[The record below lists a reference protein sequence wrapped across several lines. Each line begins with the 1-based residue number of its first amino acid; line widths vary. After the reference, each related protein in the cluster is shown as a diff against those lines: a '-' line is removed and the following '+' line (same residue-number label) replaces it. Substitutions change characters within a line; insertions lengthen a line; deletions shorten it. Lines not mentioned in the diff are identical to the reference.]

1 MSHLPETMSELP
13 PTFLLFDLTALLAGK
28 TREWQEFS
36 RVGRCFVPQ
45 AVYEEIQALGR
56 VGVDRSQEQTAREFV
71 RFFGESDWQLTGV
84 GATHSS
90 LQPVAGQIY
99 SRRARLALSVAECV
113 YGLSRSSPGRLVVL
127 IGNDQPLLQRVQGLG
142 IANLCG
148 IPLSALLIWTRSVR
162 RPPIV
167 AQHLQA
173 MRSTTVTVGLVPSS
187 ARGATAT
194 TRPAK
199 PAPRPVSR
207 VSRAENLRPVRPDS
221 HHPAAFYQ
229 IVSGLSALVAAILVM
244 GIVWYI
250 VQPKAFNQF
259 MRDRNLPTLPEMS
272 APSDK

>member
-1 MSHLPETMSELP
+1 LSLLPENMSELP
-13 PTFLLFDLTALLAGK
+13 PIFILFDLTALLSGK

-56 VGVDRSQEQTAREFV
+56 VGVDRTQEQTAREFV
-71 RFFGESDWQLTGV
+71 RFFGESNWQLTGV

-99 SRRARLALSVAECV
+99 SRRARLALSVAECA
-113 YGLSRSSPGRLVVL
+113 YGLSRSSPGRLVAL

-142 IANLCG
+142 ISNLCG
-148 IPLSALLIWTRSVR
+148 IPLSALLIWTRSGR

-173 MRSTTVTVGLVPSS
+173 MRSTTVTVGITPSS
-187 ARGATAT
+187 ARVATAT
-194 TRPAK
+194 KPLRPAQ
-199 PAPRPVSR
+199 PPSRPV
-207 VSRAENLRPVRPDS
+207 AKTEKLRPLRPS
-221 HHPAAFYQ
+221 PYPAALYQ
-229 IVSGLSALVAAILVM
+229 MVSGLSALVAAILVM

-259 MRDRNLPTLPEMS
+259 MRDRGLPTLPEIAEVS
-272 APSDK
+272 EN

>member
-1 MSHLPETMSELP
+1 MSELP
-13 PTFLLFDLTALLAGK
+13 PIFLLFDLTALLAGQ

-56 VGVDRSQEQTAREFV
+56 VGVDRNQEQTAREFV

-99 SRRARLALSVAECV
+99 SRRARLALTVAECA
-113 YGLSRSSPGRLVVL
+113 YGLSRSSPGRLVAL
-127 IGNDQPLLQRVQGLG
+127 IGNDQPLLQRIQGLS

-148 IPLSALLIWTRSVR
+148 IPLSALLIWTRSGR

-173 MRSTTVTVGLVPSS
+173 MRSTTVTVGIMPSS
-187 ARGATAT
+187 TRVATAT
-194 TRPAK
+194 KPTRPA
-199 PAPRPVSR
+199 RPPSRAVSR
-207 VSRAENLRPVRPDS
+207 VSRAESLRAIRPDS
-221 HHPAAFYQ
+221 HHPTALYQ

-272 APSDK
+272 TVEN

>member
-1 MSHLPETMSELP
+1 MSELP

-45 AVYEEIQALGR
+45 AVYEEMQALGR
-56 VGVDRSQEQTAREFV
+56 VGVDRSQEQTAREFM

-84 GATHSS
+84 GANHSA

-99 SRRARLALSVAECV
+99 SRRARLALSVAECA
-113 YGLSRSSPGRLVVL
+113 YGLARSSPGRLVVL
-127 IGNDQPLLQRVQGLG
+127 IANDQSLLQRVQGLG

-148 IPLSALLIWTRSVR
+148 IPLSALLIWTRSGR

-173 MRSTTVTVGLVPSS
+173 MRSTTVTVGITPSS
-187 ARGATAT
+187 TRMATAT
-194 TRPAK
+194 KTRPTNPPPRAVSKTEK
-199 PAPRPVSR
+199 PRS
-207 VSRAENLRPVRPDS
+207 LRPDS
-221 HHPAAFYQ
+221 HHPNALYQ
-229 IVSGLSALVAAILVM
+229 MMSGLSALVAATLAM
-244 GIVWYI
+244 AIVWYI

-259 MRDRNLPTLPEMS
+259 MRDRNLPTLPEIS
-272 APSDK
+272 TASED

>member
-1 MSHLPETMSELP
+1 MSDLP
-13 PTFLLFDLTALLAGK
+13 PIFLLFDLTALLSGK

-36 RVGRCFVPQ
+36 HVGRCFVPQ

-56 VGVDRSQEQTAREFV
+56 VGVDRSQEQTAREFI

-99 SRRARLALSVAECV
+99 SRRARLALSVAECA
-113 YGLSRSSPGRLVVL
+113 YGLSRSSPGRLVTL
-127 IGNDQPLLQRVQGLG
+127 IANDQSLLQRVQGLG

-148 IPLSALLIWTRSVR
+148 IPSSALLIWTRSGR

-173 MRSTTVTVGLVPSS
+173 MRSTTVAVGMMPSS
-187 ARGATAT
+187 TRAATATKT
-194 TRPAK
+194 TRPATSLPRTATKVEK
-199 PAPRPVSR
+199 PRS
-207 VSRAENLRPVRPDS
+207 LRPDS
-221 HHPAAFYQ
+221 HHPSAFYQ

-250 VQPKAFNQF
+250 MQPKAFNQF
-259 MRDRNLPTLPEMS
+259 MRDRNLPTLPEIS
-272 APSDK
+272 TASED